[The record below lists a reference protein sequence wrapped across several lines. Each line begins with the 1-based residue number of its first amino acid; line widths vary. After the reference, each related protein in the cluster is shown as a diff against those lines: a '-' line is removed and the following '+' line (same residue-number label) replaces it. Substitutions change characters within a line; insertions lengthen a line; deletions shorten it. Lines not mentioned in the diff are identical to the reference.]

1 MLDIE
6 DYRKLSPE
14 ARKFYDE
21 HRDYFDKMA
30 DRWDGMVDMPT
41 IIESACERGIE
52 PADDYEIMDFT
63 AD

>member
-6 DYRKLSPE
+6 DYDKLSPE
-14 ARKFYDE
+14 AKKFYDE

-30 DRWDGMVDMPT
+30 DRWGDFVDMVA
-41 IIESACERGIE
+41 IIEGECERGVE
-52 PADDYEIMDFT
+52 PPDDYEVMNFT